1 VTLQNLQLLGVLM
14 KRKCDQRLIML
25 PVTNTG
31 SVKKRKLNFEY
42 IFETGNSF
50 FLPKGLQFVE

>member
-1 VTLQNLQLLGVLM
+1 M